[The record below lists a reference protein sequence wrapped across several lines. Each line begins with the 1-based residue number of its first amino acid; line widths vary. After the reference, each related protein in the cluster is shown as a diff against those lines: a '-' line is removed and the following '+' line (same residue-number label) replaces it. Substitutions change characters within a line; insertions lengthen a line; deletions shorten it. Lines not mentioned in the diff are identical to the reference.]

1 MPHHGSFA
9 GQPVLVFD
17 LEQPRT
23 PEMPVYPAHRP
34 GYYYA
39 LHRRHSDPPLAPTA
53 GHRSSASGMAL
64 LMEHTGTHIDAPCH
78 QAWRGQLY
86 GGIDA
91 IAVATPRGFTQLG
104 AETLAPLVVPGVLFD
119 IPALRGV
126 AALEPGDLVTTADLE
141 EWCTRQGLTLR
152 PGMALLVRTGNGR
165 FWHDPERYLN
175 APGIGPDASR
185 WLAAHQ
191 PSVVGCDTMS
201 WDLPG
206 LVDEALGC
214 DLPGHVIFL
223 VQHGIPIIENLQLE
237 ELAAHGT
244 YRFTFICTP
253 LQLTGAT
260 GSPVRPLAL
269 TPA

>member
-1 MPHHGSFA
+1 MPQRGSFA

-23 PEMPVYPAHRP
+23 PEMPVYPTHRP
-34 GYYYA
+34 GYSYA
-39 LHRRHSDPPLAPTA
+39 LHRRHSDPPHTATA
-53 GHRSSASGMAL
+53 GNRSSASGML
-64 LMEHTGTHIDAPCH
+64 VLMEHTGTHIDAPCH
-78 QAWRGQLY
+78 QALHGKLY
-86 GGIDA
+86 GGVDA
-91 IAVATPRGFTQLG
+91 VATATPRGFTQLG

-126 AALEPGDLVTTADLE
+126 DALQPGDLVTAADLAA
-141 EWCTRQGLTLR
+141 WCARRELTIQ

-175 APGIGPDASR
+175 APGIDPEASR
-185 WLAAHQ
+185 WLAACQ
-191 PSVVGCDTMS
+191 PRVVGCDTMT

>member
-1 MPHHGSFA
+1 MPHHGSVL

-39 LHRRHSDPPLAPTA
+39 LHRRHSDPPLQPTA
-53 GHRSSASGMAL
+53 GPRSSASGLAL
-64 LMEHTGTHIDAPCH
+64 IMEHTGTHIDAPCH
-78 QAWRGQLY
+78 QAWHGTLF

-91 IAVATPRGFTQLG
+91 VAAATARGFTQLG
-104 AETLAPLVVPGVLFD
+104 AETLPPFVVPGVLFD

-126 AALEPGDLVTTADLE
+126 EVLAPGDLVTAADLE
-141 EWCTRQGLTLR
+141 ACCARHGISLE
-152 PGMALLVRTGNGR
+152 PGMAVLVRTGNGR

-185 WLAAHQ
+185 WLAAQ
-191 PSVVGCDTMS
+191 RPSVVGCDTMT

-206 LVDEALGC
+206 LVDEELGC
-214 DLPGHVIFL
+214 DLPGHVVFL
-223 VQHGIPIIENLQLE
+223 VRHGIPIIENLQLE
-237 ELAAHGT
+237 ELARHGAH
-244 YRFTFICTP
+244 RFTFVCTP

-269 TPA
+269 VPA